1 MTLAGYWAAE
11 NVVAAPFGSGCSFL
25 WRSLSGE
32 ETVAVIGAT
41 DIAMRRYLPPNVLTL
56 TVRPAHFAKM
66 LTAPEDSF
74 LYRSWWNDLMDFR
87 AHRHP
92 D

>member
-1 MTLAGYWAAE
+1 
-11 NVVAAPFGSGCSFL
+11 
-25 WRSLSGE
+25 
-32 ETVAVIGAT
+32 
-41 DIAMRRYLPPNVLTL
+41 MRRYLPPHVLTL